1 MDIDTQKWSGE
12 GGFTARL
19 LEALAQVNE
28 IAGIRVEDA
37 PSSQSGAGYVFL
49 ANEIFLR
56 FATERV
62 REPVRRLGLLPG
74 TRVVERPRLT
84 LATLESRLAGIEG
97 IGPADY
103 VDDGMIQYLRTERVV
118 VPYQTKGYK
127 LVEMVRVY

>member
-49 ANEIFLR
+49 ANEIFLT
-56 FATERV
+56 FATAPAR
-62 REPVRRLGLLPG
+62 RPVRRLGVIPG
-74 TRVVERPRLT
+74 SRTVEAPLLT
-84 LATLESRLAGIEG
+84 LTALEQRLAAVEG

-103 VDDGMIQYLRTERVV
+103 ADAGMIQYLRTERVAA
-118 VPYQTKGYK
+118 PYQTKGYK
-127 LVEMVRVY
+127 LVEMVRIY